1 MPSLRGRIA
10 MTMVRAIVKHW
21 PVNDSA
27 AMVRRARRLFGQP
40 KLLGLRQAR
49 GMKIEQ
55 VDGDVRGEWLTP
67 AELIF
72 PDSVL
77 LYFHGGGYV
86 SCSPRSHRPITAALA
101 RLIGCRVF
109 ALDYRLAPEH
119 PFPDAVEDAV
129 KASQW
134 LVKSGINTEQIAL
147 AGDSAGGG
155 LAIVTLVRLR
165 DQGATLPACVAC
177 ISPWTDLS
185 GDFTCTNQTS
195 CAMFFPADGM
205 AFARIYLNGSSGR
218 SPLASP
224 VLADLRG
231 LPPLLIQAAD
241 SELLYDDAVRLN
253 QKATASG
260 VETTLHIY
268 KGLPHVWQMFVGV
281 VPEAN
286 QALEEI
292 SEFVRQKVARFDHNL
307 TTCHPECP

>member
-1 MPSLRGRIA
+1 

-109 ALDYRLAPEH
+109 ALDYRLAPEY

-129 KASQW
+129 KAFQW
-134 LVKSGINTEQIAL
+134 LVRSGINTEQIAL

-253 QKATASG
+253 QKAAASG
-260 VETTLHIY
+260 VESTLHIY

>member
-1 MPSLRGRIA
+1 MPSLRGRFA
-10 MTMVRAIVKHW
+10 MTLVRAIVKHW

-40 KLLGLRQAR
+40 KLLGFRQTR

-67 AELIF
+67 AKLIV

-86 SCSPRSHRPITAALA
+86 SCSPRSHRPITAALS
-101 RLIGCRVF
+101 RLVGCRVF

-119 PFPDAVEDAV
+119 PFPAAVEDAV
-129 KASQW
+129 EAFQW
-134 LVKSGINTEQIAL
+134 LVKSGIHPEQIAL
-147 AGDSAGGG
+147 VGDSAGGG
-155 LAIVTLVRLR
+155 LAVATLLHLR
-165 DQGATLPACVAC
+165 DQGAALSAGAAC

-205 AFARIYLNGSSGR
+205 AFARIYLNGASGR

-224 VLADLRG
+224 ILADLHG

-253 QKATASG
+253 QKAKESG
-260 VETTLHIY
+260 VESTLHFH

-286 QALEEI
+286 QALNEIADFI
-292 SEFVRQKVARFDHNL
+292 SEKL
-307 TTCHPECP
+307 PLSKS

>member
-1 MPSLRGRIA
+1 
-10 MTMVRAIVKHW
+10 MTLVRAIVKHW

-40 KLLGLRQAR
+40 KLLGFRQTR

-67 AELIF
+67 AKLIF

-119 PFPDAVEDAV
+119 PFPAAVEDAV
-129 KASQW
+129 EAFQW
-134 LVKSGINTEQIAL
+134 LVESGINPEQIAL

-165 DQGATLPACVAC
+165 DEGAALPACAAC

-205 AFARIYLNGSSGR
+205 AFARTYLNGTSGR

-224 VLADLRG
+224 ILADLHG

-253 QKATASG
+253 QKATERG
-260 VETTLHIY
+260 VESTLHIY
-268 KGLPHVWQMFVGV
+268 RGLPHGWQMFAGV

-286 QALEEI
+286 QALNEI
-292 SEFVRQKVARFDHNL
+292 ADFVRQKLGNKTDLQPRSALLKTPGALR
-307 TTCHPECP
+307 HP